1 MGRFVMECPNCG
13 KFVEVRT
20 GLFHSQRAIP
30 CDCGY
35 VIDVKTDRMI
45 SRRCPH
51 CGNIVLFD
59 QRKGDKARCPV
70 CHELINT
77 KEETM
82 RTVVCPSCS
91 CTVTVSPSDIR
102 SGWCQC
108 PVCSTKIDL
117 ERERIRKAER
127 EKGIASVVKY
137 EGSNDTLV
145 FKHPIE
151 DFNLGS
157 QLIVHASQEAL
168 FFRDGR
174 ALDLF
179 GEGRYS
185 LSTQNIPLLSKMT
198 ALPFNA
204 DTIFHSEIYFINQAV
219 HREIK
224 WGTDSKVRL
233 FDPGSGLH
241 LEIGAS
247 GTFSLKVTDS
257 RRLVLQLVGTENG
270 LKADSVL
277 GKSVSQSGGSG
288 YSTGLFRGLILG
300 KIKSGLA
307 KSILDLHIDILQV
320 DAYMDELSDQ
330 LKQKINPYLETYG
343 LTMPE
348 FTIAAISLPD
358 EDPDFQR
365 LREQFAQKTLGVRE
379 EQILEAQARAAQT
392 RKTVEA
398 QTAAQMKLIQA
409 QAEAQQKI
417 LMSQAKAEEMK
428 LQGYSYQ
435 DETARQ
441 VSMEAL
447 KNGLGM
453 NGPISG
459 SLGDIAGLGVSLG
472 TIGGIMNM
480 TQQAITPLMQGIAG
494 SVPGQ
499 AKQSSEKT
507 SGPLTWTCPGCGR
520 AGLTSLFCPD
530 CGTRKPEN

>member
-1 MGRFVMECPNCG
+1 MGRFVMECPHCG

-168 FFRDGR
+168 FSG
-174 ALDLF
+174 
-179 GEGRYS
+179 
-185 LSTQNIPLLSKMT
+185 M
-198 ALPFNA
+198 
-204 DTIFHSEIYFINQAV
+204 AV
-219 HREIK
+219 RWIC
-224 WGTDSKVRL
+224 
-233 FDPGSGLH
+233 
-241 LEIGAS
+241 
-247 GTFSLKVTDS
+247 
-257 RRLVLQLVGTENG
+257 
-270 LKADSVL
+270 
-277 GKSVSQSGGSG
+277 
-288 YSTGLFRGLILG
+288 
-300 KIKSGLA
+300 
-307 KSILDLHIDILQV
+307 
-320 DAYMDELSDQ
+320 
-330 LKQKINPYLETYG
+330 
-343 LTMPE
+343 
-348 FTIAAISLPD
+348 
-358 EDPDFQR
+358 
-365 LREQFAQKTLGVRE
+365 
-379 EQILEAQARAAQT
+379 
-392 RKTVEA
+392 
-398 QTAAQMKLIQA
+398 
-409 QAEAQQKI
+409 
-417 LMSQAKAEEMK
+417 
-428 LQGYSYQ
+428 
-435 DETARQ
+435 
-441 VSMEAL
+441 
-447 KNGLGM
+447 
-453 NGPISG
+453 
-459 SLGDIAGLGVSLG
+459 
-472 TIGGIMNM
+472 
-480 TQQAITPLMQGIAG
+480 
-494 SVPGQ
+494 
-499 AKQSSEKT
+499 SEKDAI
-507 SGPLTWTCPGCGR
+507 P
-520 AGLTSLFCPD
+520 SLLRTFHFF
-530 CGTRKPEN
+530 RR